1 MTYAQAKIN
10 LVVSQKMSYII
21 YRKFGVGMVPGSD
34 KKERCKMIRPFMSV
48 NEKDVLVVEDLENS
62 DLSYDFDIMNDYDN
76 SLSEF
81 NGLLHTLNAIGI
93 YRIEASSSIEDFEE
107 SEIDPYIMNS
117 FLKDTGLA

>member
-1 MTYAQAKIN
+1 MTYEHTKIN
-10 LVVSQKMSYII
+10 LVILRKMSYII

-34 KKERCKMIRPFMSV
+34 KKKGFKMIRPFMSV

>member
-1 MTYAQAKIN
+1 
-10 LVVSQKMSYII
+10 
-21 YRKFGVGMVPGSD
+21 
-34 KKERCKMIRPFMSV
+34 MIRPFMSV

-81 NGLLHTLNAIGI
+81 NGLLHTLNAICI